1 MAKER
6 QDMGMRSII
15 GQVQALPRPALR
27 AVGLLLALALAL
39 PTSGARA
46 QSAKDRELLLKAAF
60 LYNFAKFV
68 EWPASA
74 FSSPSAPLTV
84 CVHGDDVLAV
94 VGAAMKGKTV
104 NNRPL
109 AVVNQ
114 HRAAPPVCHIGFVT
128 DNESAASE
136 VAHLAVG
143 QTLTVSD
150 VNGFV
155 EAGGMVGLVIVDNK
169 IRFEVNLRAARAA
182 GLRIQAALLRL
193 ATDVIE

>member
-1 MAKER
+1 
-6 QDMGMRSII
+6 MGGGRGMGKRSIRLVPS
-15 GQVQALPRPALR
+15 GRRRQGPGALAI
-27 AVGLLLALALAL
+27 LLALALAL
-39 PTSGARA
+39 PAPVAQA

-68 EWPASA
+68 EWPAAA

-84 CVHGDDVLAV
+84 CVHSDDVLAA

-128 DNESAASE
+128 DNEPVARE
-136 VAHLAVG
+136 VAHLALG
-143 QTLTVSD
+143 ETLTVAD

-169 IRFEVNLRAARAA
+169 IRFEVNLRTARAS

-193 ATDVIE
+193 ATEVIE